1 MSEEKNQQEVKKN
14 CKFVNAVPVN
24 IKVNILQQEYE
35 FVHPEKLKEIVSG
48 FEKKILDLEQSIA
61 FQKATLNKI
70 NRLISDTYPF

>member
-1 MSEEKNQQEVKKN
+1 MLEEKKQSEVRKSSEYEN
-14 CKFVNAVPVN
+14 GVPVN
-24 IKVNILQQEYE
+24 IKVNILQKEYE